1 LKIGAFVRVY
11 QHCKHYVHIFL
22 LERVSR
28 MKCIGVDYSDS
39 SNVTVLFEKVYP
51 MDLFHSS
58 IIFVEVESRVET
70 VT

>member
-1 LKIGAFVRVY
+1 
-11 QHCKHYVHIFL
+11 
-22 LERVSR
+22 
-28 MKCIGVDYSDS
+28 MKCIGVDHSDS